1 MKSIFAAGVMVV
13 IVAAV
18 SIGQTATPQSQPEK
32 ALQDAAGA
40 RIKSMGSGDAEGWGK
55 YTTDDFIV
63 IQADGVVKTKAQR
76 MTEIKSTPN
85 SPAGA
90 STPTDQK
97 WRMYGSS
104 TAVNTVQSSVDGKPT
119 RITSVWVKQGG
130 EWKVASVQL
139 TTIAAGK

>member
-1 MKSIFAAGVMVV
+1 MKSILAAGVVVV
-13 IVAAV
+13 IVAAATM
-18 SIGQTATPQSQPEK
+18 GQTAAPQSQPEK
-32 ALQDAAGA
+32 ALQDAAAA
-40 RIKSMGSGDAEGWGK
+40 RVKSMTSGDAEGWGK

-63 IQADGVVKTKAQR
+63 IEADGTIKTKAQR

-90 STPTDQK
+90 NPPTDQK

-104 TAVNTVQSSVDGKPT
+104 TAVSTMQGSIDGEPT
-119 RITSVWVKQGG
+119 RVTVVWVKQQG

>member
-1 MKSIFAAGVMVV
+1 MKSIFTAGVMVV
-13 IVAAV
+13 IVAAATM
-18 SIGQTATPQSQPEK
+18 GQTATPQNQPEK
-32 ALQDAAGA
+32 ALQDAAAA
-40 RIKSMGSGDAEGWGK
+40 RSKSMSSGDAEGWGK

-63 IQADGVVKTKAQR
+63 IEADGALKTKAQR

-104 TAVNTVQSSVDGKPT
+104 TAVSTLQISIDGKPT
-119 RITSVWVKQGG
+119 RVTSVWVKEQG

>member
-1 MKSIFAAGVMVV
+1 MKSIFVAGVMVV
-13 IVAAV
+13 IVAAA
-18 SIGQTATPQSQPEK
+18 SIGQTATAQSQPEK
-32 ALQDAAGA
+32 ALQDAAVA
-40 RIKSMGSGDAEGWGK
+40 RIKSMSAGDAEGWGK

-63 IQADGVVKTKAQR
+63 IEADGAVKTKAQR

-90 STPTDQK
+90 STPSDQK

-104 TAVNTVQSSVDGKPT
+104 TAVSTVQSSIDGKPT